1 MASRSHKLVIG
12 GSVGPLHGQPVFLA
26 FYPVFLMPDQRSEV
40 AVGPV
45 HLTVND
51 LPNDV
56 AQRIREVQVQ
66 DPEFLRRILLYGITH
81 KTVFETLS
89 RGWSA

>member
-1 MASRSHKLVIG
+1 M
-12 GSVGPLHGQPVFLA
+12 GSPF
-26 FYPVFLMPDQRSEV
+26 FWRFIRFFLMPDQRSEV

-81 KTVFETLS
+81 KTIFETLS